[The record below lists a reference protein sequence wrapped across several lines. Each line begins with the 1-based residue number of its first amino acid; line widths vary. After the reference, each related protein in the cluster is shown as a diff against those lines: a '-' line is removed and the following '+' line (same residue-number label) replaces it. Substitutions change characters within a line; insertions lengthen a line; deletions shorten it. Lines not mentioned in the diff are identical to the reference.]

1 MTRLIGEVHK
11 TDKAPEVVEVDG
23 RLIKRLSER
32 VNLAQ
37 KITDATI
44 SKEKT
49 ASKDEWLRSAAEELG
64 VDYDSEEFES
74 QGQRGRRGRGGGKAM
89 KEKERATVGKDQISR
104 WRSDLEGLLN
114 TRINLGVSER
124 YLAGGRVDVDALLD
138 GKMDAAFLEGR

>member
-1 MTRLIGEVHK
+1 
-11 TDKAPEVVEVDG
+11 VVEVDG
-23 RLIKRLSER
+23 RLIKRLQER
-32 VNLAQ
+32 VNLAH

-74 QGQRGRRGRGGGKAM
+74 QGQRGRRGRGGGKAI
-89 KEKERATVGKDQISR
+89 KEKEKAAVGKDQISR

-138 GKMDAAFLEGR
+138 GKMDGTFLEGR